1 MKQLITLAVVAM
13 LSAAAPVHSSEV
25 TVKSGKTEIS
35 PTKWTCWSHEGRIY
49 CGWKSK
55 F

>member
-1 MKQLITLAVVAM
+1 MKQLATLAVVAM
-13 LSAAAPVHSSEV
+13 LSAVAPAQASET
-25 TVKSGKTEIS
+25 TVKSDKTEVS
-35 PTKWTCWSHEGRIY
+35 PTKWTCWGHEGRLY